1 MNRKSI
7 NLDSKKMKKSE
18 FYKNKKVLW
27 IDHIDVNKILVSK
40 KEPYGTKN
48 ALKYF
53 IGYNDNDVIR
63 PLCVRLPQM
72 TGYARK
78 FDENATMSFRANN
91 KQLLKNYNKIWEKV
105 EKLMRI
111 DFESKPV
118 CGDDNKYIKTKI
130 KIYADNMITNFHNKK
145 MPKGKAPCKCLL
157 IIMLDS
163 AIKANKKYFSQIL
176 FEECK
181 YVQEK
186 IKTENHIDEDLEK
199 KNLIVTLMIKQNL
212 ILIMTNNLLKIF

>member
-1 MNRKSI
+1 MNGKSI
-7 NLDSKKMKKSE
+7 NLDGKKILKSE
-18 FYKNKKVLW
+18 FYKNKKVFL
-27 IDHIDVNKILVSK
+27 IDDVDANKRLVSK
-40 KEPYGTKN
+40 KEPYATKN

-105 EKLMRI
+105 EKLLRI

-118 CGDDNKYIKTKI
+118 YGDDDKYIKTKI
-130 KIYADNMITNFHNKK
+130 KIYAGSMITNFHNKK
-145 MPKGKAPCKCLL
+145 CQ
-157 IIMLDS
+157 
-163 AIKANKKYFSQIL
+163 KKKHHASVYQ
-176 FEECK
+176 
-181 YVQEK
+181 
-186 IKTENHIDEDLEK
+186 
-199 KNLIVTLMIKQNL
+199 
-212 ILIMTNNLLKIF
+212 

>member
-1 MNRKSI
+1 
-7 NLDSKKMKKSE
+7 
-18 FYKNKKVLW
+18 
-27 IDHIDVNKILVSK
+27 
-40 KEPYGTKN
+40 
-48 ALKYF
+48 
-53 IGYNDNDVIR
+53 
-63 PLCVRLPQM
+63 M

-118 CGDDNKYIKTKI
+118 YGDDDKYIKTKI
-130 KIYADNMITNFHNKK
+130 KIYAGSMITNFHNKK
-145 MPKGKAPCKCLL
+145 MPKEKAPCKCLS

-163 AIKANKKYFSQIL
+163 VIKANTNYYPQTL
-176 FEECK
+176 LEGCL

-186 IKTENHIDEDLEK
+186 IKIENLIDDDLEK
-199 KNLIVTLMIKQNL
+199 SKSDSDFNDETESDIDNDESDE
-212 ILIMTNNLLKIF
+212 